1 MCTEI
6 WTQYGRLKVCL
17 KQTKLRWL
25 MRQVAPQHLRGQ
37 YHYDTCTSGSN
48 KQTQKQQV
56 NKTKQRNCAWNE
68 KTNNIFALPWITSS
82 YHSCKHVANILQL
95 LLVKSSSKCVLV
107 QKTIEGRWCMAGVAA
122 QRYKL
127 YMMLKCTTT
136 DNTPFSHHKGNFQNG
151 KTFRNGNISG
161 IYRPC

>member
-6 WTQYGRLKVCL
+6 WTQYGWLKVCP
-17 KQTKLRWL
+17 KQTKLKW

-37 YHYDTCTSGSN
+37 YQYDTCTSGSN

-82 YHSCKHVANILQL
+82 YHSCKHVAKILQL
-95 LLVKSSSKCVLV
+95 LLVEPSSRRPLQLYANIQAACSPTCLMKILTDCRQWRNLELLDTSTVICICKKSLP
-107 QKTIEGRWCMAGVAA
+107 IIL
-122 QRYKL
+122 KL
-127 YMMLKCTTT
+127 QES
-136 DNTPFSHHKGNFQNG
+136 N
-151 KTFRNGNISG
+151 
-161 IYRPC
+161 

>member
-6 WTQYGRLKVCL
+6 WTQYGRLKVCP

-82 YHSCKHVANILQL
+82 YHSCKHSSAT
-95 LLVKSSSKCVLV
+95 LVKMCAGTKDH
-107 QKTIEGRWCMAGVAA
+107 GRKMVYGRGRCPA
-122 QRYKL
+122 L
-127 YMMLKCTTT
+127 
-136 DNTPFSHHKGNFQNG
+136 D
-151 KTFRNGNISG
+151 
-161 IYRPC
+161 